1 LKGVAALSQFSSQ
14 EVRSMTGSRTGRV
27 VVLFLGFL
35 GCATAGRAAEG
46 PPYRIVVRARSA
58 EAAPEANRDGQ
69 TSGGYIEVVHR
80 APDTVVILMQGAV
93 VAGAEQHRAGTAAL
107 RFALDQELEIV
118 ATRPGLRP
126 PQLALAG
133 QVIGTLQ
140 AKGGS
145 AEQGPACAAVM
156 AAGQPL
162 LAVNL
167 KPHAVA
173 GEQNLFVNDREVVPE
188 VVVLPGAYCV
198 HQTFQLSASAPPPA
212 KCVLPYTVPAASAV
226 FDPDPRLEGP
236 WIQALRAFRNVPR
249 RDFGFSILVH
259 VSEAPPTPPQ
269 SVPAPKAE

>member
-1 LKGVAALSQFSSQ
+1 MS
-14 EVRSMTGSRTGRV
+14 GSRTGRV
-27 VVLFLGFL
+27 VVVLVGWLA
-35 GCATAGRAAEG
+35 CAVAGRAAEG

-80 APDTVVILMQGAV
+80 APGTVLILMQGAV
-93 VAGAEQHRAGTAAL
+93 VAGSEQHHSGSAAL
-107 RFALDQELEIV
+107 RFVLDQELEIV
-118 ATRPGLRP
+118 PTRAGLRP
-126 PQLALAG
+126 PQLSLAG

-145 AEQGPACAAVM
+145 AEQGPACAAVV

-173 GEQNLFVNDREVVPE
+173 GVQNLFVNDREVAPE
-188 VVVLPGAYCV
+188 VTVVPGPYCV
-198 HQTFQLSASAPPPA
+198 HQTFQLCATAPPPA
-212 KCVLPYTVPAASAV
+212 KCVLPPVVPAAAAV

-236 WIQALRAFRNVPR
+236 WVQSLRAFRNVPR
-249 RDFGFSILVH
+249 RDFGFSVLIH
-259 VSEAPPTPPQ
+259 VSEAPPTPAQ
-269 SVPAPKAE
+269 QVPAPKAE